1 MGKLREQAPSTLH
14 VRFLSV
20 SKSPGPKMARR
31 HRLEKQVAVSTFQ
44 KKIERIMRSV
54 LFIPRCRHSLTNAV
68 WDKLNSAKITLLSY
82 SICILMT
89 RVILLHQAKRTLIL
103 STSPLVIVK
112 VFLHQP
118 SRHSIFIFTLNLRIY
133 GVLYRE
139 VCVVC
144 DARLIGLQAAN

>member
-1 MGKLREQAPSTLH
+1 
-14 VRFLSV
+14 
-20 SKSPGPKMARR
+20 
-31 HRLEKQVAVSTFQ
+31 
-44 KKIERIMRSV
+44 
-54 LFIPRCRHSLTNAV
+54 
-68 WDKLNSAKITLLSY
+68 
-82 SICILMT
+82 MT
-89 RVILLHQAKRTLIL
+89 RVILLHQAKRTLFEACFVIL